1 MVLIDQGTGRERVKS
16 MWQAGVHQVRPIFLA
31 CGGAFLNQPALQ
43 RRFTIR
49 LERVAWLLNLAN
61 EGHVQLLPQPAL

>member
-1 MVLIDQGTGRERVKS
+1 
-16 MWQAGVHQVRPIFLA
+16 MWQAGVHQVRLLPSFLA
-31 CGGAFLNQPALQ
+31 CGGALLNQPALQ